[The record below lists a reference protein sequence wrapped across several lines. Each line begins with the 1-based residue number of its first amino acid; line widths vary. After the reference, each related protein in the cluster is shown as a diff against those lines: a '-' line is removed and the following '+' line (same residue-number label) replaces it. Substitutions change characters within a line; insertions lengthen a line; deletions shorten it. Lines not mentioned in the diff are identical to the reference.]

1 MPFNNADKEARI
13 TGRNNAPGGEGGV
26 DVDVQQRLGAPGFI
40 GPLGQG
46 ERKHGICCGITGTW
60 LFGVLNK
67 AKEATDCVAFYPYFM
82 NVLRFQGAILK
93 DLGGTATKIHDNIDS
108 LHRMFGG
115 RPFKVTS
122 KDTSL
127 SNFGEALPHGENV
140 WGAYLSAWHHAIGV
154 CKAHGNWFIMDPNN
168 GLFEYKK
175 RPTFVDD
182 AVSYLRK
189 RRLKKSNENGST
201 VTTNSTLRLYVWE
214 PR

>member
-26 DVDVQQRLGAPGFI
+26 DDDIQQRLGAPGFI

-67 AKEATDCVAFYPYFM
+67 AKEATDCVTFYPYFM
-82 NVLRFQGAILK
+82 NVLRFQGSILK
-93 DLGGTATKIHDNIDS
+93 DLGGTASKINKNIDT
-108 LHRMFGG
+108 LHSMFGG
-115 RPFKVTS
+115 RPFKVT
-122 KDTSL
+122 KKNTQL
-127 SNFGEALPHGENV
+127 GGFGETLPHGEKL

-154 CKAHGNWFIMDPNN
+154 CKANGHWFIMDPNN
-168 GLFEYKK
+168 GLFEYKT
-175 RPTFVDD
+175 RPGFVDD
-182 AVSYLRK
+182 AVKYLR
-189 RRLKKSNENGST
+189 RRRRKKADAGDISPTESLN
-201 VTTNSTLRLYVWE
+201 LYIWE